1 MSGSFTSTGKKT
13 NQGQKNLDLGNLLYT
28 KINNLV
34 IHAVPLSNSFFA
46 SYIRIGGKAYTP
58 LLHPSLTFTLSH
70 IAIQLNMENNDIL
83 IIEYG
88 QYITVDS
95 EIKAGVFSSSGSNSS
110 QNPRKDSNN
119 NSYYYINKDGA
130 RITKVNKE
138 KYFTS
143 GHSYEDNCKV
153 ISKIIAAEQYGIPYD
168 NFDFNIFKKGVV
180 NGFYTVEC
188 DVNNKITLNEL
199 INNFRSEQWEAKSYN
214 LATHICQTFGAE
226 VIKILKAVRKNDYDK
241 IRTREKMILPNCMIK
256 ALWDNEELSTLN
268 TLGRVPV
275 LGLAVDAFASIF
287 VKKKK

>member
-34 IHAVPLSNSFFA
+34 IHAVPLSNSVFA
-46 SYIRIGGKAYTP
+46 SYIRMGGKAYTP
-58 LLHPSLTFTLSH
+58 ILHPSLTFTLSH

-110 QNPRKDSNN
+110 QNPRQDSNN

-138 KYFTS
+138 KYLKA
-143 GHSYEDNCKV
+143 D
-153 ISKIIAAEQYGIPYD
+153 ILMKIIVKLFQKLLQQNNMAYLMTILIL
-168 NFDFNIFKKGVV
+168 IFLKKVLSMV
-180 NGFYTVEC
+180 F
-188 DVNNKITLNEL
+188 
-199 INNFRSEQWEAKSYN
+199 
-214 LATHICQTFGAE
+214 
-226 VIKILKAVRKNDYDK
+226 IL
-241 IRTREKMILPNCMIK
+241 
-256 ALWDNEELSTLN
+256 
-268 TLGRVPV
+268 
-275 LGLAVDAFASIF
+275 
-287 VKKKK
+287 